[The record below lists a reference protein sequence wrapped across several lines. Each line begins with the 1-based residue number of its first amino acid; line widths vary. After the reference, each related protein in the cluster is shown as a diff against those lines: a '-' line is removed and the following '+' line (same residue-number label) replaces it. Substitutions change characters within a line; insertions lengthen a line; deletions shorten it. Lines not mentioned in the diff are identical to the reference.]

1 MKTLKGTK
9 HAVTA
14 LAVFATITLILLWLT
29 GTFSGER
36 VEAAGTK
43 AEAAVPDEHGQGKA
57 AGEEHGN
64 EKAGRD
70 EHGHEGAGLDEHG
83 HAEGAAQANLDPKQI
98 ESRKCEHDI
107 RQIDCDEC
115 RYELGVVKIQPSVSQ
130 ALTRTAKVEQAEAMT
145 KLQLT
150 GEVQFDQTTMVDVL
164 PAVPGK
170 VVAVRARLGQQVRQ
184 GDVLAV
190 IRSSEFGEAKAT
202 YLEALAA
209 ADIANREKERQ
220 AAISAALEKMLAA
233 LEKDPAVPAAARN
246 EPLGEWRAKLVG
258 VAARLQQARIVADR
272 EKALVDKKASSQA
285 EYETA
290 QRELQ
295 TAQADFTAMA
305 EEIHLNL
312 NLDRL
317 KAQNAARLADAKL
330 NAAEQRLHL
339 FGLDDA
345 VIQEVSKM
353 GDNGRFAELEILA
366 PRAGTITT
374 LGITEGKSVDT
385 TQSLFTIAD
394 LSNLW
399 VWCNLYERDLEGLH
413 GFMAQGQTPRAA
425 VRVPAFADVFGGV
438 VDLVGTTVDETTRT
452 IKVRVQVRNDAG
464 KLKPG
469 MFAAVDI
476 DLPTGGKVALVPRSA
491 VLTDEGQTF
500 AFQHWKDDLWLRRNV
515 QVGEVQG
522 DRLQVLAGLDP
533 DAIVVVKG
541 AFLLKSDVLKAKMG
555 AGCAD

>member
-1 MKTLKGTK
+1 MNTLKGTK

-14 LAVFATITLILLWLT
+14 LAVFATITLVLLWLT

-36 VEAAGTK
+36 AEAAGTK
-43 AEAAVPDEHGQGKA
+43 VEAAGPDEHGKEKA

-64 EKAGRD
+64 EAGA
-70 EHGHEGAGLDEHG
+70 HGEHG
-83 HAEGAAQANLDPKQI
+83 HAEGAAQANLDPKEI
-98 ESRKCEHDI
+98 EAKKCEHDI

-115 RYELGVVKIQPSVSQ
+115 RYELGVVKLQPSVSQ
-130 ALTRTAKVEQAEAMT
+130 SLTKTAKVEQAETVT

-150 GEVQFDQTTMVDVL
+150 GEVQVDQTSIVDVL
-164 PAVPGK
+164 PVAPAK
-170 VVAVRARLGQQVRQ
+170 VVAVRARLGQKVVS

-190 IRSSEFGEAKAT
+190 LRSSEFGEAKAT

-209 ADIANREKERQ
+209 AEIANREKERQ
-220 AAISAALEKMLAA
+220 AAISAALEKLLAA
-233 LEKDPAVPAAARN
+233 LEKNPAVPPASRN

-258 VAARLQQARIVADR
+258 VAARLQQARTVAER

-290 QRELQ
+290 QREFQ

-330 NAAEQRLHL
+330 NAADQRLHL

-345 VIQEVSKM
+345 AIQAVSKM
-353 GDNGRFAELEILA
+353 DDNGRFAELEIRA
-366 PRAGTITT
+366 PRAGTITALT
-374 LGITEGKSVDT
+374 VTEGKSVET

-399 VWCNLYERDLEGLH
+399 VWCDLYERNLGTLH
-413 GFMAQGQTPRAA
+413 ASVAQGQTPRAA
-425 VRVPAFADVFGGV
+425 VRVPAFEQTFGGV
-438 VDLVGTTVDETTRT
+438 VDLVGSNVDEATRT
-452 IKVRVQVRNDAG
+452 IKVRVQLKNAAG
-464 KLKPG
+464 MLKPG
-469 MFAAVDI
+469 MFASVEI
-476 DLPTGGKVALVPRSA
+476 DLPAGGTVSLVPRSA
-491 VLTDEGQTF
+491 VLTDEGQCF

-515 QVGEVQG
+515 QVGKVQG
-522 DRLQVLAGLDP
+522 DKVEVLAGLDP
-533 DAIVVVKG
+533 DATVVASG